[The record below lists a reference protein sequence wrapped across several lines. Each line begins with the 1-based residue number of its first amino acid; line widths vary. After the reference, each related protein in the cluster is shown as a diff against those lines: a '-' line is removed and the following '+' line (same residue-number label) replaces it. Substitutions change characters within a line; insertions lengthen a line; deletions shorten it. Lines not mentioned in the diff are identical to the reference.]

1 MRHNLINYSLLG
13 GVGGSLD
20 PKAPI
25 NPSVYIFRTDLFG
38 QLIPLH
44 CGSEFKI
51 LSLHIGIHVTMQMA
65 TDDYYTISTLDKF
78 HERRVVGH
86 GAYGAVYEVR
96 MNGTPCIAKKV
107 HDILVGQRGNAQVG
121 RHEIEAVRSRF
132 QAECRLLSKLK
143 HPNIVQFLGIYCDK
157 DDDVLV
163 MEYMPMDL
171 AKCLDTCTEQ
181 QFNIPLPIKLSILQ
195 DVTNGLLH
203 LHSLAPPIIHRDLT
217 ASNILLTSDM
227 RAKIADLGVSKVFD
241 QVQTIQQTTAPG
253 TPAYMPPEALIP
265 EPQYDVQLDIFSF
278 GVLCI
283 FIANQEFPTPHEKAP
298 TQIILEQKRIQIFKR
313 QHWIDKMGVD
323 HPLHCIVV
331 QCLQD
336 LPGARPTIRKLWE
349 DMSSLSTKNKKDWNN
364 ILEVQHTC
372 TCTCTWVDFNI

>member
-1 MRHNLINYSLLG
+1 MALNI
-13 GVGGSLD
+13 
-20 PKAPI
+20 
-25 NPSVYIFRTDLFG
+25 
-38 QLIPLH
+38 
-44 CGSEFKI
+44 KI
-51 LSLHIGIHVTMQMA
+51 LSLHVHVGTCTNVTMQMA
-65 TDDYYTISTLDKF
+65 TDDYYTISTLEGFD
-78 HERRVVGH
+78 ERKVVGH

-107 HDILVGQRGNAQVG
+107 HDILVSQGGNAQVG
-121 RHEIEAVRSRF
+121 RREIEAVRRKF
-132 QAECRLLSKLK
+132 QAECKLLSKLK
-143 HPNIVQFLGIYCDK
+143 HPNIVQFLGIYRDK

-171 AKCLDTCTEQ
+171 AKCLDNCTGQ

-195 DVTNGLLH
+195 DVTNGLLY

-241 QVQTIQQTTAPG
+241 LRRVQTIQQTKAPG

-278 GVLCI
+278 GVLSI
-283 FIANQEFPTPHEKAP
+283 YIANQEFPAPHEVSP
-298 TQIILEQKRIQIFKR
+298 TLIILKQKQIQILKR

-323 HPLHCIVV
+323 HPLCPIVV

-349 DMSSLSTKNKKDWNN
+349 DMSSLSTKHKKDRSS
-364 ILEVQHTC
+364 ILEVPLHVC
-372 TCTCTWVDFNI
+372 G

>member
-1 MRHNLINYSLLG
+1 MHIL
-13 GVGGSLD
+13 
-20 PKAPI
+20 
-25 NPSVYIFRTDLFG
+25 
-38 QLIPLH
+38 
-44 CGSEFKI
+44 KI
-51 LSLHIGIHVTMQMA
+51 LTMQMA
-65 TDDYYTISTLDKF
+65 TDDYYTISTLEEFDEWK
-78 HERRVVGH
+78 VVGH

-96 MNGTPCIAKKV
+96 MNGAPCIAKKV
-107 HDILVGQRGNAQVG
+107 HDILVGQRGNARFG

-132 QAECRLLSKLK
+132 RKECKLLSKLK
-143 HPNIVQFLGIYCDK
+143 HPNIVQFLGIYRDK

-171 AKCLDTCTEQ
+171 AKCFDTCTGQ
-181 QFNIPLPIKLSILQ
+181 QFIIPLPIKLSILQ

-227 RAKIADLGVSKVFD
+227 RAKIADLGVSKAFD
-241 QVQTIQQTTAPG
+241 LRQVQTIQQTKAPG

-283 FIANQEFPTPHEKAP
+283 HIAIQEFPAPHEVAP
-298 TQIILEQKRIQIFKR
+298 TQIILEQKRIQILKR
-313 QHWIDKMGVD
+313 QHWIDKMGLD
-323 HPLHCIVV
+323 HPLCPIVV

-336 LPGARPTIRKLWE
+336 LPGARPTIRKLWG
-349 DMSSLSTKNKKDWNN
+349 DMSSLSTKHKKDRSS
-364 ILEVQHTC
+364 ILEVHVLAHVCGWILTFKILH
-372 TCTCTWVDFNI
+372 VL